1 MCARCCGS
9 KKGCGVVLL
18 LLSVILAARP
28 AHVLSKDVE
37 GINRCHSNVG
47 NPLIFDG
54 EAFELVQVV
63 VVHRH
68 GDRTPISRNAGAFT
82 ETLEL
87 KEFWK
92 SRVSASKD
100 IERTGRMNTDSTS
113 THLST
118 NFTEGKYVFPNGH
131 LTRLG
136 ANQLRRVGAQLR
148 ERYIGDL
155 DFLPHTLPSDH
166 NGTAVYARSTRYPRT
181 IQSVQN
187 LLLGLY
193 PDDAREERSEIE
205 ISSQVK
211 GDDYMTG
218 MSEKRCPKIRQLVAD
233 ADARQQMPHN
243 YTQLL
248 RRLSAIVDVVKSEG
262 GDKEDTKEDEATRRE
277 KGGVVGGGGSA
288 LIDTWMHLMDIG
300 TCHVAH
306 RVTPPLN
313 LTPADIEAVQQYN
326 SWVWDDRFTR
336 FTRELNVLALS
347 Y

>member
-1 MCARCCGS
+1 M
-9 KKGCGVVLL
+9 VLL
-18 LLSVILAARP
+18 LLSVVLAARP
-28 AHVLSKDVE
+28 AHVLSEDVE
-37 GINRCHSNVG
+37 GNERCHSNVG

-100 IERTGRMNTDSTS
+100 IERTGRMNRDTTS
-113 THLST
+113 TYLST

-248 RRLSAIVDVVKSEG
+248 RRLSAIVEVVKSEG
-262 GDKEDTKEDEATRRE
+262 GDTKEEEAKRGE
-277 KGGVVGGGGSA
+277 KGGVVVGGGSA

-313 LTPADIEAVQQYN
+313 LTPADIEAVQKYN
-326 SWVWDDRFTR
+326 SWVWGDRFTR
-336 FTRELNVLALS
+336 SFTCFTCFTAALLALLANS
-347 Y
+347 MFLP